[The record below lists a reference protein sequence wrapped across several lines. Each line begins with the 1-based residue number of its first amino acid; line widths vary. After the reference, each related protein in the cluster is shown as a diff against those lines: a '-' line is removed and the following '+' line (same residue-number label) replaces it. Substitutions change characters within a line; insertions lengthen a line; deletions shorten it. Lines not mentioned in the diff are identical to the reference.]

1 MRTLVLCAVLFLAC
15 VPDRRACCRSVPQKA
30 TRRSSASLVEAAP
43 VRRQSFDDNAKATVS
58 LSSRFVQASGVF
70 INREG
75 DILTSL
81 HAVPEGA
88 DPMHVVWDASDR
100 RRNFRAESLY
110 WSKQLD
116 VLVLRSGMHPEHY
129 ARFAGGNALREGSDA
144 YLVGRR
150 LGNGVV
156 KFYGRYLGD
165 ALPYAASGNK
175 VSNYLL
181 SSAMFSSGGGIFQ
194 SGDNSLIGINR
205 LMVNEHSASA
215 PTSGATI
222 GDIKIFL
229 RCHHINFEEVQ

>member
-1 MRTLVLCAVLFLAC
+1 MRGLVLYAVLFSAC
-15 VPDRRACCRSVPQKA
+15 ISDGQVCCRSIPQNA
-30 TRRSSASLVEAAP
+30 
-43 VRRQSFDDNAKATVS
+43 VRRRQARPVKEISVRRHSFEDNAKATVS
-58 LSSRFVQASGVF
+58 LSSRFVRASGVF

-88 DPMHVVWDASDR
+88 DPMHAVWDVSDR
-100 RRNFRAESLY
+100 RRSFHAESLY
-110 WSKQLD
+110 WSRQMD
-116 VLVLRSGMHPEHY
+116 ILVLRSGVRPESS

-150 LGNGVV
+150 PGNGVV
-156 KFYGRYLGD
+156 KFYGRYLRD
-165 ALPYAASGNK
+165 SLPYAAGNK

-181 SSAMFSSGGGIFQ
+181 PSAMFSSGGGIFL

-205 LMVNEHSASA
+205 LMVNERSAAA
-215 PTSGATI
+215 PASGATV

-229 RCHHINFEEVQ
+229 RYHHIDFEEVN